1 MYNPHISTRACGQ
14 EIIGRVAIMKLKF
27 GLQLH
32 MSLNLLLNEIV
43 YETGLNDTPVQ
54 YEVSDHP
61 ESLFIRPHALRFAL

>member
-1 MYNPHISTRACGQ
+1 
-14 EIIGRVAIMKLKF
+14 MKLKF

-43 YETGLNDTPVQ
+43 YETGLNDTPVK